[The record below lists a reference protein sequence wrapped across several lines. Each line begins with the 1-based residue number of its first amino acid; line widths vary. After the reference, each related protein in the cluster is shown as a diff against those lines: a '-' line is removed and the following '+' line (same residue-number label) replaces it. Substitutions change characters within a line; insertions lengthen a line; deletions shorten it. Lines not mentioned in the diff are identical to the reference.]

1 MKKNAFLAIASA
13 CALAPATTGAAPQL
27 KLTEKNIDKIVKEMT
42 LEEKATMLVG
52 YTFGHSYW
60 GLPTNPDPNA
70 GALVLGAAGNTAK
83 IDRLGIPH
91 TVLADGPAGVHISE
105 KRPDD
110 SSTYY
115 TTAIPIGSLISS
127 TWSPEVAYALGDLV
141 GKECAEYGVDVIL
154 GPGLNLM
161 RSPLCGRNFE
171 YFSEDPVL
179 SGKIAAAYI
188 NGVEDNGVGTSP
200 KHFAANNQESNR
212 TFNNSIVSQRA
223 LRELYLKGFEIMV
236 KESQPWTIMSSYNKI
251 NGEYTQE
258 SHDLLE
264 KILRDDWGFEG
275 IVMTDWTNTRN
286 SAAQVHAGND
296 LLTPGNAEQI
306 QQIIDGVNNGT
317 ISMDD
322 VNRNV
327 KRILEYVVKTRRFKG
342 LPITNNPDLEAN
354 ASIVRKYAPEGMVL
368 LKNDSNVL
376 PLQVDT
382 AKVALFGSIAY
393 NFYPGGSGSG
403 DVNSL
408 LKVNLPEGLADAGF
422 KVDPAIA
429 DMYRKYLDFAIAEAE
444 VEMGPEF
451 TENTFFPRPRVAEA
465 TLGKYAFENAARLND
480 MAIVTLGRKSGEG
493 GDRLISDFNLYPDEL
508 ALLESVS
515 NAFKAKGKKVVLLI
529 NTGGP
534 IETEPLKKYADAILL
549 TWQPGVYGGYSVAD
563 VLTGKSYPS
572 GRLPMTWPVKVEDV
586 PSTANFP
593 DNFDWRDDIFTPR
606 DVINS
611 IPNLG
616 ETNYAE
622 DLNVGYRYFVTDNV
636 EVSYPFGFGLGY
648 TEFEYSA
655 PKINQKGDKYTATI
669 DVKNIG
675 SHPGKE
681 VVQLYITA
689 PESNLVKPAMELKAF
704 SKTGELKPGETE
716 TVTMTFTNYDL
727 ASFDESQS
735 AFVTDKGTYTARFG
749 ANANDIRTTASFPAT
764 AKIYKVSNALSKK

>member
-1 MKKNAFLAIASA
+1 MKKKAILAIASA
-13 CALAPATTGAAPQL
+13 CALAPATTGAAQL

-52 YTFGHSYW
+52 YTFGQSYW

-70 GALVLGAAGNTAK
+70 GAIVLGAAGNTAK

-105 KRPDD
+105 KRPGEAG
-110 SSTYY
+110 TFY

-127 TWSPEVAYALGDLV
+127 TWSPEAAFALGDLV
-141 GKECAEYGVDVIL
+141 GRECADYGVDVIL

-161 RSPLCGRNFE
+161 RNPMCGRNFE
-171 YFSEDPVL
+171 YYSEDPVL
-179 SGKIAAAYI
+179 AGKIAAAYI
-188 NGVEDNGVGTSP
+188 NGVEENGVGTSP
-200 KHFAANNQESNR
+200 KHFAGNNQESNR
-212 TFNNSIVSQRA
+212 LYDNSVVSQRA

-275 IVMTDWTNTRN
+275 IVMTDWTPTRN
-286 SAAQVHAGND
+286 TAAQVYAGND

-306 QQIIDGVNNGT
+306 QQIIDGVNDGT
-317 ISMDD
+317 ISMSD

-342 LPITNNPDLEAN
+342 MPITNNPDLKAN
-354 ASIVRKYAPEGMVL
+354 AAIVRKYAPEGMVL
-368 LKNDSNVL
+368 LKNDDNLL
-376 PLQVDT
+376 PLLNDT

-408 LKVNLPEGLADAGF
+408 LKVNLPEGLSDAGF
-422 KVDPAIA
+422 KVDAAIA
-429 DMYRKYLDFAIAEAE
+429 DMYRKYLDFALAEAE

-451 TENTFFPRPRVAEA
+451 TDNTFFPRPRVAEA

-480 MAIVTLGRKSGEG
+480 IAIVTLGRKSGEG
-493 GDRLISDFNLYPDEL
+493 GDRLLSDFNLYPDEL
-508 ALLESVS
+508 ALIENVS
-515 NAFKAKGKKVVLLI
+515 KAFKAQGKKVVLLI

-534 IETEPLKKYADAILL
+534 METEPLKKYADAILL
-549 TWQPGVYGGYSVAD
+549 TWQPGVYAGYSVAD

-593 DNFDWRDDIFTPR
+593 DNFDWRDDIFMPR
-606 DVINS
+606 EVINS
-611 IPNLG
+611 MPNLG
-616 ETNYAE
+616 ETDYAE

-636 EVSYPFGFGLGY
+636 GVSYPFGFGKGY
-648 TEFEYSA
+648 TDFEYSA
-655 PKINQKGDKYTATI
+655 PKITRKGDKYTATI

-675 SHPGKE
+675 KRPGKE
-681 VVQLYITA
+681 VVQLYVSA
-689 PESNLVKPAMELKAF
+689 PEGTLTKPAMELKAF
-704 SKTGELKPGETE
+704 SKTGELKPGETQ
-716 TVTMTFTNYDL
+716 TLTLTFTNYDL
-727 ASFDESQS
+727 ASFDEAKS
-735 AFVTDKGTYTARFG
+735 AFVTDKGDYTAKFG
-749 ANANDIRTTASFPAT
+749 ANANDIRCSAPFQAD
-764 AKIYKVSNALSKK
+764 AKTYKVSNALPKQK